1 MNRSIV
7 LFALVL
13 VALIL
18 AGSFTGCSP
27 AAETPAEQPAETPAE
42 EEAVQDEPA
51 EATDL
56 KFAWSPA
63 TLDNPYFITVTEG
76 FQKRCAELGIEA
88 LVADPAYDAAQQ
100 YSQFENWIAMGV
112 DAISACPVDTRSLED
127 ATSLAQD
134 AGIIVVGQAQGIA
147 NADANVIVDDY
158 GYGVINGEAA
168 ARWINEKLGGE
179 AKVLV
184 ITLDHVEAVILRAD
198 GTIDMITE
206 LTNAEIVARQAAQT
220 IEEAMNVAETVLQA
234 HPDITVIACINDQLA
249 LGAWQA
255 VQNLGIEN
263 ENFYIGG
270 ADYTD
275 EAIAAMNEPGSYFR
289 MSTDIQPYQTGIDIV
304 DVMYDYVTD
313 PSKPKGETFYFDM
326 VPQWQDGIDW

>member
-1 MNRSIV
+1 MKRIIFLSTV
-7 LFALVL
+7 
-13 VALIL
+13 IL
-18 AGSFTGCSP
+18 ATLFVAGLLFGCGP
-27 AAETPAEQPAETPAE
+27 AAETPTEGPE
-42 EEAVQDEPA
+42 ESPEDEV
-51 EATDL
+51 ATDL

-63 TLDNPYFITVTEG
+63 TLDNPYFITVTDG
-76 FQKRCAELGIEA
+76 FRERCEELGIEP
-88 LVADPAYDAAQQ
+88 LFADPAYDATQQ
-100 YSQFENWIAMGV
+100 YNQFENWIAMGV

-127 ATSLAQD
+127 ATAAAQN
-134 AGIIVVGQAQGIA
+134 AGIVVVGEAQGIENA
-147 NADANVIVDDY
+147 NANVIVDDY

-198 GTIDMITE
+198 GTIDKITE
-206 LTNAEIVARQAAQT
+206 LTNAEIVARQAART
-220 IEEAMNVAETVLQA
+220 IEEAMNIAETVLQA
-234 HPDITVIACINDQLA
+234 NPDVNVIACINDQLA

-255 VQNLGIEN
+255 VQNLGIVN

-289 MSTDIQPYQTGIDIV
+289 MSTDILPYQTGRDLV
-304 DVMYDYVTD
+304 DVMYRHVTD
-313 PSKPKGETFYFDM
+313 PSAPMGEVIYIPM
-326 VPQWQDGIDW
+326 EAKWQDGLGW